1 MNLVY
6 KQLFIPEDLYLNEVS
21 FLLHVEKFQIIRV
34 KPPIDPQEE
43 GRVFSAKDQI
53 VIVIGVTTDDIEA
66 VVSSTVNGLVSKSLL
81 KPSEDFLSVLLE
93 EDVVSLI
100 AKEKLLEIERG
111 LDFET
116 FERLLKVSYCL
127 EEGDISYL

>member
-6 KQLFIPEDLYLNEVS
+6 KQLFIPEDLYLNKVS

-93 EDVVSLI
+93 EDVVCLI
-100 AKEKLLEIERG
+100 AKEKLLEVERG

-116 FERLLKVSYCL
+116 FERLLKVSDCL